1 MTAGTRWHE
10 RQVRERLGEVAA
22 VLRLGA
28 QAGLHL
34 SPFSC
39 PVRARGWHHPC
50 SRPAMASLTRSAR
63 AARERVRAVQPF
75 DSVVVEPSR
84 IDQQTTPERSAR
96 TGSGE

>member
-1 MTAGTRWHE
+1 
-10 RQVRERLGEVAA
+10 
-22 VLRLGA
+22 
-28 QAGLHL
+28 
-34 SPFSC
+34 
-39 PVRARGWHHPC
+39 
-50 SRPAMASLTRSAR
+50 MASLTRSAR